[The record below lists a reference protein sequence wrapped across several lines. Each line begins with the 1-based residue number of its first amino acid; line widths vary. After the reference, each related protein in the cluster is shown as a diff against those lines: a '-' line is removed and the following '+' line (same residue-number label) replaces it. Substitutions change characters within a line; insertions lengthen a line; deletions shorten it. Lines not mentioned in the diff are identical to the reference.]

1 MLLEIVDL
9 KRFHILNYMSEHITM
24 FDIEH
29 FSFLKKILF
38 ILREREREKERERN
52 ISVWLPLTRLLLGT
66 WPATQAC
73 VLTGNRTSNP
83 LVRRL
88 VLSPLSHT
96 SQSMIK
102 HFKYYMIIIEK

>member
-24 FDIEH
+24 FVIEH

-73 VLTGNRTSNP
+73 VLTGNRTSNQTNEP
-83 LVRRL
+83 HQPELMVFCFFFNPKKEGDKEL
-88 VLSPLSHT
+88 
-96 SQSMIK
+96 
-102 HFKYYMIIIEK
+102 

>member
-24 FDIEH
+24 FVIEH

-88 VLSPLSHT
+88 ALNSLSHT
-96 SQSMIK
+96 CQGLLNI
-102 HFKYYMIIIEK
+102 FQWLLL